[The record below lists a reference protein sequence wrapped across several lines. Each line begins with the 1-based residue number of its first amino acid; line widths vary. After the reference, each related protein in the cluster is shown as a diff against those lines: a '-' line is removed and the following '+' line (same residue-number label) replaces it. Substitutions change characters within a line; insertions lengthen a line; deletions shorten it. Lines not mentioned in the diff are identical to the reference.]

1 LIVSYFQWPEY
12 VSVTEQRRR
21 AQKELA
27 KLIKKGCKAQPVTVE
42 GRDIAKTFW
51 GKSWCANL
59 ERYSDFASR
68 LPRGRSYVR
77 NGLVIDLTIAK
88 GRISAKVSGSDL
100 YDVVV
105 TISAVATKRWTG
117 ICADCSGSIDSLVE
131 LLQGRMAKSV
141 MDRVCREG
149 DGLFPAPDEIKLSCS
164 CPDAAGMCKHVA
176 ATLYGV
182 GARLDQAPRLIF
194 ELRGVD
200 AHELLVNAGQDMAVS
215 KSAPVSAKL
224 LDSADVG
231 TLFGLEMADTTT
243 FNSPV
248 VGRASSR
255 GVGKAKVGK
264 ASTPPAAHAKKP
276 RQPKNARGKRATSKP
291 KRRVKTR
298 SSA

>member
-12 VSVTEQRRR
+12 VSVAQRRRR

-27 KLIKKGCKAQPVTVE
+27 KLIKKGRKAQPVTVE

-77 NGLVIDLTIAK
+77 NGLVIDLTIEK
-88 GRISAKVSGSDL
+88 GRISATVSGSDL
-100 YDVVV
+100 YNVVV
-105 TISAVATKRWTG
+105 TISSVAAKRWTG

-182 GARLDQAPRLIF
+182 GARLDQAPQLIF

-200 AHELLVNAGQDMAVS
+200 ANELLVNAGQDMAVS
-215 KSAPVSAKL
+215 KPGPVSAKL

-231 TLFGLEMADTTT
+231 ALFGLEMADTTT
-243 FNSPV
+243 FNSPAA
-248 VGRASSR
+248 GGASSR
-255 GVGKAKVGK
+255 GAKIVKVGK
-264 ASTPPAAHAKKP
+264 ASTPPASHAKKP
-276 RQPKNARGKRATSKP
+276 RQPNTRGKRATSKP
-291 KRRVKTR
+291 KRRVRTR